1 MIQKFPQ
8 TIGDAIEV
16 AKISMPPFVDNVNQI
31 KMIRTNHKR
40 FTMSDIGRLEKRL
53 NSVEYYTR
61 LSLLESDTANLTI
74 TDANGL
80 NRFKSGF
87 FVDNF
92 KKHNAHQIS
101 HPDFSASTDAKNGYL
116 RPGHYTTC
124 LDLVV
129 GSRSFIGIGTTANP
143 TLDLNHI
150 TDVDGENIKKSGRLL
165 TLDYTETE
173 MLKQIYASRVENV
186 NPFLIVYYSGDME
199 ISPDSDIWMDTKRVD
214 ANVTV
219 DTSQYDNVQLQ
230 C

>member
-1 MIQKFPQ
+1 MLIKLHIQ
-8 TIGDAIEV
+8 I
-16 AKISMPPFVDNVNQI
+16 
-31 KMIRTNHKR
+31 
-40 FTMSDIGRLEKRL
+40 
-53 NSVEYYTR
+53 
-61 LSLLESDTANLTI
+61 SLL
-74 TDANGL
+74 
-80 NRFKSGF
+80 
-87 FVDNF
+87 VPM
-92 KKHNAHQIS
+92 Q
-101 HPDFSASTDAKNGYL
+101 KNGYL

-186 NPFLIVYYSGDME
+186 NPFLIVYYSGDMD

-219 DTSQYDNVQLQ
+219 DTSQYDNTVAMLGIDEQTGFSEVNWGAR
-230 C
+230 